1 MMHLAWFA
9 NFTTDHWNEPFGN
22 GGQSF
27 NGRFQIEMAQA
38 LERACFDFL
47 MFEDSLMIPDV
58 HGGTHDVYMKHG
70 LVAPKGDPV
79 PLAAML
85 AGATSNIG
93 LVATMSTLGYP
104 PFLLARLAS
113 TIDSLSEGR
122 FGWNIVTSAQDTAAQ
137 NFGLDELP
145 AREAR
150 YEMADEYLDL
160 VKQLWNSWEPDAFQC
175 DRANNLYVD
184 GSKVRPIHFE
194 GKYYKSRGPL
204 NCAPSPQ
211 RVPTLVQ
218 AGGSPTGRDFAAR
231 HADAIVAGA
240 SNVEAMKAFRADI
253 RERARA
259 IGRDPDEI
267 KVLFLAA
274 PVLGTT
280 TEAAEAAYA
289 DMMNDPNFVERK
301 LATVSALTDMDFSQ
315 FDLHSPLPGR
325 LTTNGEQGTLD
336 AFQQFG
342 SGKTL
347 YELATAGP
355 GIAASVRLVGTP
367 DGVADIMEKTM
378 VEVGGDGFLLTTN
391 NQTMS
396 RRQIIDVCDGLIP
409 ALRRRGLVRSDYEP
423 RQLLRD
429 RLRAF

>member
-22 GGQSF
+22 GGAAW
-27 NGRFQIEMAQA
+27 NGRFHREVAQA
-38 LERACFDFL
+38 MERACFDFM

-58 HGGTHDVYMKHG
+58 YQGSHDADLKHG
-70 LVAPKGDPV
+70 LLAPKGDPA

-85 AGATSNIG
+85 SGATSEIG
-93 LVATMSTLGYP
+93 LVATMSTLAYP

-113 TIDSLSEGR
+113 TIDSLSDGR

-137 NFGLDELP
+137 NFGLDALP
-145 AREAR
+145 EHEERYAR
-150 YEMADEYLDL
+150 ADEYLDL
-160 VKQLWNSWEPDAFQC
+160 VTQLWRSWDPDAVVN
-175 DRANNLYVD
+175 DRERGVYVD

-194 GKYYKSRGPL
+194 GQYYKCRGPL

-211 RVPTLVQ
+211 HVPTLVQ
-218 AGGSPTGRDFAAR
+218 AGGSPTGRNFAAR

-240 SNVEAMKAFRADI
+240 SSVEKMKAFRADI
-253 RERARA
+253 RARA
-259 IGRDPDEI
+259 VGFGRDPDEI

-280 TEAAEAAYA
+280 TEEAEAAYA
-289 DMMNDPNFVERK
+289 AMLSGPNFVERK
-301 LATVSALTDMDFSQ
+301 LATVSALTDLDFAQ
-315 FDLHSPLPGR
+315 YDLHSPLPGR

-355 GIAASVRLVGTP
+355 GIAASVHLVGTP
-367 DGVADIMEKTM
+367 DDVAEAMGRTME
-378 VEVGGDGFLLTTN
+378 EVGGDGFLLTTN
-391 NQTMS
+391 AQTMS
-396 RRQIIDVCDGLIP
+396 RRQVIEICDGLVP
-409 ALRRRGLVRSDYEP
+409 ALQRKGLARTRYEP
-423 RQLLRD
+423 GQVLRD